1 MAAVNY
7 NEIVRLK
14 WVCAQ
19 MNVSLPTAS
28 RLVADVRRAAGKP
41 KRAVVL
47 VGEFAAYY
55 GLKFS

>member
-1 MAAVNY
+1 MNY

-19 MNVSLPTAS
+19 MNVSVPTAS